1 MDKKADAIYKLQQKK
16 KDGKKIT
23 MLTAYD
29 YFMAKIVDEAGI
41 DAILV
46 GDSLGMVVLGYE
58 STTQVTMDDMI
69 RHSMA
74 VRRGVK
80 SSLIIGDMPY
90 KSFDEPHKAVQNA
103 RRFIDE
109 AGCDAVKLEG
119 ESYEATSAILK
130 NGIPVL
136 GHLGLTP
143 QTAKE
148 FKVQGRN
155 AASARSIL
163 NASRRL
169 AEVGCF
175 AIVLEC
181 IPSELAAM
189 ISSSLSIPTIGI
201 GAGPNCDGQ
210 VLVLN
215 DILGLYDKF
224 QPKFAKRYTNLG
236 DAAKSAI
243 LSFKEEVGRGDF
255 PKREHSFIM
264 KKEEL
269 EKLK

>member
-1 MDKKADAIYKLQQKK
+1 MSRQKVTIPYIQQKK
-16 KDGKKIT
+16 REKKKIT

-41 DAILV
+41 DAILI
-46 GDSLGMVVLGYE
+46 GDSLGMVILGYE
-58 STTQVTMDDMI
+58 STNQVTMGDMI

-80 SSLIIGDMPY
+80 SALLIGDMPF
-90 KSFDEPHKAVQNA
+90 KSFDEPQSAVKNA
-103 RRFIDE
+103 KRFIEE

-119 ESYEATSAILK
+119 ESYEATSAIIK
-130 NGIPVL
+130 SGIPVL
-136 GHLGLTP
+136 GHVGLTP

-148 FKVQGRN
+148 FKVQGKD
-155 AASARSIL
+155 AAAAEGIL
-163 NASRRL
+163 NASERL
-169 AEVGCF
+169 EKTGCF

-181 IPSELAAM
+181 IPAGVARM
-189 ISSSLSIPTIGI
+189 VSSRLSIPAIGI
-201 GAGPNCDGQ
+201 GAGPDCDGQ

-215 DILGLYDKF
+215 DILGLYDRFK
-224 QPKFAKRYTNLG
+224 PKFTKRYADLG
-236 DAAKSAI
+236 STAREAV
-243 LSFKEEVGRGDF
+243 LSFKEEVEQGKF
-255 PKREHSFIM
+255 PDREHSFMM